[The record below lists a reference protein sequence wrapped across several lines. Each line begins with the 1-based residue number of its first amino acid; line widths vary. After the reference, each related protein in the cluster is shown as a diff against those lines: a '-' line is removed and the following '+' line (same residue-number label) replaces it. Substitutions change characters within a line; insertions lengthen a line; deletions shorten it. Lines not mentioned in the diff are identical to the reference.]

1 MALTDTPDPFPRETD
16 AVIVHFSQPVRQI
29 FSMLVVVGLVA
40 AGGYLIFPAL
50 KPVLLSNPFLNGLIV
65 AVFLIGVLACFWQ
78 VLQLIGCVNWIETFA
93 SGEST
98 GGRLPPRLLVSLA
111 ALLRGRG
118 RSMEISATSSR
129 SILDSVA
136 TRIEEL
142 RDITRYLVNLL
153 IFLGLLGTFYGLATT
168 VPAVVET
175 IRSLAPQDGEAGGA
189 VFGRLLTGLEAQL
202 GGMGTAF
209 ASSLLGLAG
218 SLVVGLLEL
227 FASQSQ
233 NRFYRELEEWLSSIT
248 RLGVAGATD
257 FEGAGEGEGEAAQT
271 AGLVQYMAQ
280 QMDGLAQIIVR
291 GEQARAD
298 TDLRLAALADGV
310 EKLTLALERETAG
323 TGAALGRLADSQA
336 TIAERLAPQ
345 EPAREA
351 GLFEGEGDPEARMH
365 LRSIDTQLL
374 RLLEEIAAGRQE
386 TLTELRTDLQQVS
399 REVRK
404 LTRSVTGV
412 GDPGGGGRSKNSGS

>member
-1 MALTDTPDPFPRETD
+1 
-16 AVIVHFSQPVRQI
+16 
-29 FSMLVVVGLVA
+29 
-40 AGGYLIFPAL
+40 
-50 KPVLLSNPFLNGLIV
+50 
-65 AVFLIGVLACFWQ
+65 
-78 VLQLIGCVNWIETFA
+78 
-93 SGEST
+93 
-98 GGRLPPRLLVSLA
+98 
-111 ALLRGRG
+111 
-118 RSMEISATSSR
+118 
-129 SILDSVA
+129 
-136 TRIEEL
+136 
-142 RDITRYLVNLL
+142 
-153 IFLGLLGTFYGLATT
+153 
-168 VPAVVET
+168 
-175 IRSLAPQDGEAGGA
+175 
-189 VFGRLLTGLEAQL
+189 
-202 GGMGTAF
+202 MGTAF

-257 FEGAGEGEGEAAQT
+257 FEGAGEGEAAQT

-280 QMDGLAQIIVR
+280 QMDGLAQIIAR

-386 TLTELRTDLQQVS
+386 ALTELRTDLQQVS

-412 GDPGGGGRSKNSGS
+412 GDPGGGDRSKNNGSIHGPVATLGRTFQYLDLARIVDAMTALLLVLMFVLSIFMIMQFILQETITGQESELDTLNAEVSALASALGLAQERADGLETEVGDL

>member
-1 MALTDTPDPFPRETD
+1 M
-16 AVIVHFSQPVRQI
+16 
-29 FSMLVVVGLVA
+29 
-40 AGGYLIFPAL
+40 
-50 KPVLLSNPFLNGLIV
+50 
-65 AVFLIGVLACFWQ
+65 
-78 VLQLIGCVNWIETFA
+78 
-93 SGEST
+93 
-98 GGRLPPRLLVSLA
+98 PPRLLVSLA

-280 QMDGLAQIIVR
+280 QMDGLAQIIAR

-345 EPAREA
+345 EPTREA

-404 LTRSVTGV
+404 LTRSVTGG
-412 GDPGGGGRSKNSGS
+412 GDPGRGGRSKNSGS